1 MEMKKYMKILFVSL
15 SIAFIAFGGGVL
27 YLSQK
32 DVAVDYAK
40 ASAQRMASE
49 KLGATLS
56 VGKISGN
63 PIRGYTVSG
72 ISLNKDGILITKA
85 RGLSLKLDPLAL
97 LLGKTKVRSVK
108 LSGGEIFA
116 DNLPSLFTGQEEKTL
131 EKLPDIKLSI
141 VQSTI
146 RTKESSVGLDSVRLS
161 SSNGALSLHGKVS
174 FKGLSSELEGRG
186 SFKNGKLSLERFK
199 ATIGKGNIEVKGDIY
214 PTVACTG
221 KVSDLDLEVVSF
233 LWPALKDKGFSGS
246 FSTSLEIEGPW
257 REVGLRGSLSMDKGQ
272 IWGIPVEGLRSNWW
286 SRGRKLWF
294 EDISGFA
301 NNSKVSGKLGM
312 LFSALPPEL
321 YFDLDVQDGELVQ
334 WTKTFPWLGFASGSI
349 EKAHIGFAVK
359 RGKVVGPARVE
370 ASSVTMAGQP
380 IENLT
385 ATLDFKENYTSL
397 VTISG
402 RWLDAPVAGSGIIR
416 IKEGPYFDFTLSGKG
431 IALNKARTIV
441 PVEGMKLEGLAGG
454 TVRISGTPGKIS
466 SDGKLWSEKIRV
478 MGHLI
483 ENPAVEFAYSNS
495 MLQVKDLSATWNS
508 LPIRGSGKVSGLGS
522 QRASLLFS
530 GTGGKV
536 NLSKVLQAAGISIPN
551 LKSEVSTSWKVTGSI
566 SNPDIS
572 LSFSSSFI
580 KGPYDIELSDI
591 TMWTDLPLSAIS
603 QRTPTAKISFKAQK
617 GSLRGLHTGPIS
629 GKASYSQKEVLLE
642 GLSLSLWDSQLTAKG
657 KILMPQKEKEAPHM
671 EFEGSVEKANLAKMG
686 EPFKLP
692 LKGTLN
698 GTFKVTGSLLSP
710 EVAASFLCDELTF
723 RDYSFSNA
731 EGQISVKDG
740 IAKIVKGTARI
751 GEGTVSVK
759 GSFPIKKEKDA
770 DLSLSIEGN
779 NLDLALFTKESRQA
793 RAMNLGGLIN
803 LAVEAS
809 RSRGDWS
816 GSGEINSDTIK
827 LHGLTISNFHA
838 PLSFSGDFLK
848 VYKAKGTFYGG
859 SATADAL
866 FNLRTGKWSAMI
878 ATSNTNIEGVVKDA
892 LSLKGKVTGKGDLNL
907 NLEGSFTKPMP
918 IKGNGRFSAKDGE
931 ISDFKAIKIIAAPHG
946 LSSIRYS
953 NVETYFNIL
962 GNTLTLMPGSRMT
975 AYPQDP
981 LYRYLTADGTLGPG
995 SSINLNC
1002 SGNINMQTLNAL
1014 VGAIQGIM
1022 GSDIQNPQE
1031 LLSGL
1036 LGGLVGGLSKQ
1047 DFRDVSFHVSG
1058 TWEKPMISNIKVY
1071 SPAKSQ
1077 PIPEDNTD
1085 PSVKDDQTKVNI
1097 NIPTNGSDESVGDQ
1111 LKQQILEQIFKQS
1124 VPSE

>member
-1 MEMKKYMKILFVSL
+1 MKKYMKILFVSL
-15 SIAFIAFGGGVL
+15 SIAAIAFGGGVL

-56 VGKISGN
+56 MGKISGN

-72 ISLNKDGILITKA
+72 ISLKKGDVLVTKA
-85 RGLSLKLDPLAL
+85 QGLSLKLDPLSL
-97 LLGKTKVRSVK
+97 LLGKTRVRSVR
-108 LSGGEIFA
+108 LSGGEVFA
-116 DNLPSLFTGQEEKTL
+116 DNLPALFVGQKEKPL
-131 EKLPDIKLSI
+131 DKLPDIKLSI
-141 VQSTI
+141 VGSTI
-146 RTKESSVGLDSVRLS
+146 HTKGSSVGLDSVKLS
-161 SSNGALSLHGKVS
+161 SNNGALSLHGKVS
-174 FKGLSSELEGRG
+174 FRGRSSELEGKG
-186 SFKNGKLSLERFK
+186 SFKDGKLSLDKFK
-199 ATIGKGNIEVKGDIY
+199 ATIGKGHIEVKGDIY
-214 PTVACTG
+214 PEVACTG
-221 KVSDLDLEVVSF
+221 KISDLDLEVVSA
-233 LWPALKDKGFSGS
+233 LWPNLKDKGFRGG
-246 FSTSLEIEGPW
+246 FSTSFEIEGPW

-301 NNSKVSGKLGM
+301 NGSKVSGKLGM

-321 YFDLDVQDGELVQ
+321 YFDLDAQDAELAQ
-334 WTKTFPWLGFASGSI
+334 WSKTFPWLGFASGSI

-380 IENLT
+380 IKNLT

-416 IKEGPYFDFTLSGKG
+416 INEGPYFDFTLSGKG
-431 IALNKARTIV
+431 IALNKAKTIV

-454 TVRISGTPGKIS
+454 TVRISGTPGKVS

-483 ENPAVEFAYSNS
+483 ESPAVEFSYSNS
-495 MLQVKDLSATWNS
+495 MLQVKGLSATWNG
-508 LPIRGSGKVSGLGS
+508 LPIRGSGKISGLGT
-522 QRASLLFS
+522 QKASLLFS
-530 GTGGKV
+530 GTGGKI
-536 NLSKVLQAAGISIPN
+536 NLSKVLQAAGVSLPD
-551 LKSEVSTSWKVTGSI
+551 LKGEVSTSWKVAGSI

-572 LSFSSSFI
+572 LSFSSSSI
-580 KGPYDIELSDI
+580 KGPYDLALSDV

-603 QRTPTAKISFKAQK
+603 QRTATAKISFKAQK
-617 GSLRGLHTGPIS
+617 GSLKNLQTGPIS
-629 GKASYSQKEVLLE
+629 GKASYSQGEVLLE
-642 GLSLSLWDSQLTAKG
+642 GLSLSLWNSHLTAQG
-657 KILMPQKEKEAPHM
+657 KVIMPQKGKEEPHM

-686 EPFKLP
+686 EAFKLP
-692 LKGTLN
+692 LDGTLS

-710 EVAASFLCDELTF
+710 EVVANFLCDELTL
-723 RDYSFSNA
+723 RGYSFGNA
-731 EGQISVKDG
+731 EGQISLKDG
-740 IAKIVKGTARI
+740 IARIERGSARI
-751 GEGTVSVK
+751 GEGSISVK
-759 GSFPIKKEKDA
+759 GSFPLKKGKDA
-770 DLSLSIEGN
+770 DLSLSIKGS

-793 RAMNLGGLIN
+793 RAMNLSGLIN

-809 RSRGDWS
+809 RNGGKWS
-816 GSGEINSDTIK
+816 GGGEVTSDNIK
-827 LHGLTISNFHA
+827 LYGLTISNFHA
-838 PLSFSGDFLK
+838 PLSFSGEFMK
-848 VYKAKGTFYGG
+848 VYKANGSFYGG
-859 SATADAL
+859 NTTADAL
-866 FNLRTGKWSAMI
+866 FNLMTGKWSAMV
-878 ATSNTNIEGVVKDA
+878 ATSNTDIKGVVRDA
-892 LSLKGKVTGKGDLNL
+892 LNLKGRITGKGDLNL

-918 IKGNGRFSAKDGE
+918 IKGSGRLSAKDGE
-931 ISDFKAIKIIAAPHG
+931 IADFKAVKVIAAPHG

-962 GNTLTLMPGSRMT
+962 GNTITLMPGSRMT

-995 SSINLNC
+995 SSIDLKC

-1022 GSDIQNPQE
+1022 GADIQNPQE

-1058 TWEKPMISNIKVY
+1058 TWEKPVISNIKVY
-1071 SPAKSQ
+1071 TPAKSQ
-1077 PIPEDNTD
+1077 PIPEDNAD

-1097 NIPTNGSDESVGDQ
+1097 NIPTNGSDTSVGDQ